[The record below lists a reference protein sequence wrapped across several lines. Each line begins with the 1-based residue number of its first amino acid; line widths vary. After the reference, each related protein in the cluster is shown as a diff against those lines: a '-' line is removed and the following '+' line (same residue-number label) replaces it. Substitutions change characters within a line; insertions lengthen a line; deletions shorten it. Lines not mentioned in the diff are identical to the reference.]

1 MADLIHDPLDMDGD
15 GVFWDP
21 HIGTDNSPAAEAARE
36 KAKAKAE
43 AQSPKAQKQAQ
54 KKQDEEK
61 KKATQAK
68 KQATTAQAAAMAPA
82 TSSTSITTYA
92 VGGLAALAVL
102 YLLTRR

>member
-1 MADLIHDPLDMDGD
+1 MADLIWDPTDLDGD
-15 GVFWDP
+15 GVYSDP
-21 HIGTDNSPAAEAARE
+21 HIGTDNSPAATAARE

-68 KQATTAQAAAMAPA
+68 KQAQAAAIAPA
-82 TSSTSITTYA
+82 ISSTSITTYA